1 MQGLCGAACRIGSR
15 DGLPLSFFIVHVC
28 LHMDNCLLLFV
39 CQFFP
44 LRHGGAYDGIT
55 ENFA

>member
-1 MQGLCGAACRIGSR
+1 
-15 DGLPLSFFIVHVC
+15 
-28 LHMDNCLLLFV
+28 MDYCLLLFV
-39 CQFFP
+39 CQFFT